1 MRLFLV
7 GRGRM
12 GQLLATLAQEKGYTL
27 TGQVSRVENI
37 DWESLPADVVI
48 DFSHASQVEAVVR
61 GALRSGKA
69 LVTGTTGWEN
79 AQEALIAWAKG
90 LPAPRW
96 LFASNF
102 ARGIRLLETLLH
114 VLKETFSTYPDWE
127 GVLVETHHRHKVDSP
142 SGTAKHL
149 HTFFPALKAIHSVRV
164 GEVVGEHRVL
174 LSGPYETVEI
184 IHRAYD
190 RRVFAEGALWAASWL
205 LRQGRY
211 VGTLP

>member
-12 GQLLATLAQEKGYTL
+12 GQLLATLAREKGYTL
-27 TGQVSRVENI
+27 TGQVGRVDHI
-37 DWESLPADVVI
+37 DWESIPADVVI
-48 DFSHASQVEAVVR
+48 DFSHASQVAAVVR

-69 LVTGTTGWEN
+69 LVTGTTGWED
-79 AQEALIAWAKG
+79 QKEPLIAWAKC

-102 ARGIRLLETLLH
+102 ARGIRLVETLL
-114 VLKETFSTYPDWE
+114 KSIESSFSVYVDWE
-127 GVLVETHHRHKVDSP
+127 GVLIETHHRHKVDAP

-149 HTFFPALKAIHSVRV
+149 HALFPTLKAIHSVRV
-164 GEVVGEHRVL
+164 GEVVGEHRVF

-184 IHRAYD
+184 VHRAYD

-211 VGTLP
+211 VGPLP

>member
-7 GRGRM
+7 GQGRM
-12 GQLLATLAQEKGYTL
+12 GQLLANLAREKGYTL
-27 TGQVSRVENI
+27 AGQVGRVESL
-37 DWESLPADVVI
+37 DWESLPVDVVI

-61 GALRSGKA
+61 GALSSGKA
-69 LVTGTTGWEN
+69 LVTGTTGWED
-79 AQEALIAWAKG
+79 QKEPLIAWAKS

-102 ARGIRLLETLLH
+102 ARGIRLMETLLQS
-114 VLKETFSTYPDWE
+114 LSSPFSTYADWE
-127 GVLVETHHRHKVDSP
+127 GVLIETHHRHKVDAP

-149 HTFFPALKAIHSVRV
+149 HAFFPALKVIHSVRV
-164 GEVVGEHRVL
+164 GEVVGEHRIL

-184 IHRAYD
+184 VHRAYD
-190 RRVFAEGALWAASWL
+190 RRVFAEGALWAAGWL

-211 VGTLP
+211 VGPLP